1 MRIYPKR
8 IIRIIRNRM
17 PNSNAIIFCN
27 GTASK
32 MAMAIDDD
40 GPISFEIDSA
50 SANNKN
56 LIGCQHQ
63 LRQEL
68 WPQSDFH
75 RVTSNSCK
83 SAIIQPPLP
92 AFG

>member
-1 MRIYPKR
+1 
-8 IIRIIRNRM
+8 
-17 PNSNAIIFCN
+17 
-27 GTASK
+27 
-32 MAMAIDDD
+32 MAMAIHDD

-50 SANNKN
+50 SASNKN

-68 WPQSDFH
+68 WLQLKHIPGHFGRNLKSDFH
-75 RVTSNSCK
+75 RMTSNSCK

-92 AFG
+92 PFG

>member
-1 MRIYPKR
+1 
-8 IIRIIRNRM
+8 
-17 PNSNAIIFCN
+17 
-27 GTASK
+27 

-56 LIGCQHQ
+56 LIGCQHH

-68 WPQSDFH
+68 WLQLSFLGILQEIL
-75 RVTSNSCK
+75 RVLFIK
-83 SAIIQPPLP
+83 
-92 AFG
+92 